1 MIKNIIFDLGNV
13 IIGFNQ
19 TQIIDEFAQNNDEKT
34 FIKKQI
40 LDSEEWKLLD
50 LGKIVNDEA
59 IARVQNR
66 NNYSFAELT
75 KKFWHEWYKSL
86 PINQDTI
93 KIAKTLKDN
102 GYKVFVLS
110 NMAIETYEYFKD
122 IEFFSICDGIIISGY
137 EKIKKPD
144 TRIFDL
150 ILNRYN
156 LNAEECLFID
166 DDDTNRSYETAN
178 KIGIHGRR
186 VIPNSFEDIKKL
198 LEEYKIE
205 I

>member
-75 KKFWHEWYKSL
+75 KKFWHEWYKFL

-178 KIGIHGRR
+178 KIGINGRR

>member
-75 KKFWHEWYKSL
+75 KKFWHEWYKFL

>member
-75 KKFWHEWYKSL
+75 KKFWHEWYKFL

-137 EKIKKPD
+137 EKMKKPD

-178 KIGIHGRR
+178 KIGINGRR

>member
-50 LGKIVNDEA
+50 LGEIVNDEA

-75 KKFWHEWYKSL
+75 KKFWHEWYKFL